1 MKKNQDIKLIPV
13 LELQPSAFRKIERES
28 PKKSYLE
35 APQEWINYNQK
46 CYNDSGLKNIKPIE
60 QLSWLFKIESL
71 SNDEIKII
79 LKDLIDGTVED
90 FDSINEI
97 LNDPIEYAPLIP
109 GGYLF
114 VVNNEIK
121 SEPGCCCGL
130 EDISEWKDSETIATG
145 HGDDDFVYIHKKNS
159 QVNISIKKEKFVLS
173 EKAYNEIVN
182 AAEIEIEKFIDKSG
196 ELINELLKIE
206 NGKSFAKAMIY
217 KWE

>member
-1 MKKNQDIKLIPV
+1 MKSNPEITLTPV
-13 LELQPSAFRKIERES
+13 LELQPACFSKVERES
-28 PKKSYLE
+28 PKESVLE
-35 APQEWINYNQK
+35 APKEWMTYNQN
-46 CYNDSGLKNIKPIE
+46 CYNDSELNNIKPIKP
-60 QLSWLFKIESL
+60 LSWFFKVESF
-71 SNDEIKII
+71 SDDELKII
-79 LKDLIDGTVED
+79 LKDLIDGAVEN

-130 EDISEWKDSETIATG
+130 EDISEWKDSETIVTG
-145 HGDDDFVYIHKKNS
+145 HCDDDFVYIHKENS
-159 QVNISIKKEKFVLS
+159 QVNISIKKEKFILS
-173 EKAYNEIVN
+173 EKSYNEIIN
-182 AAEIEIEKFIDKSG
+182 AAEIEIEKFINKSG

-206 NGKSFAKAMIY
+206 NGKSFARAMIY